1 MTAPA
6 VAPRAQLVR
15 ELRPGPLLLGST
27 AIALVVMAACLW
39 AGDGRPVP
47 SPAGLPDAGL
57 GTEWALPVVRTV
69 ADLAGILTVGLLLA
83 GGLLVPAREGVLR
96 GPRLKWTRAARWSA
110 LVWAG
115 AVVVQVV
122 LTLSNVLAQPVPGI
136 LDPALLWSFVRDI
149 EIGRSLLVQAVLALV
164 VGVAAYAVRTT
175 TGAALTC
182 LVALAALLPP
192 TLSSHSGTSPDHT
205 VAVSGLAIHVL
216 SLSLWC
222 GGLVALVL
230 LGTSD
235 RRPLA
240 VAVSRFS
247 PLALWTAVAVGA
259 TGILSAWVRLSSP
272 SDLLTT
278 SYGRLVLLKA
288 LLLAVLAAFGFWH
301 RRATVPKLAAD
312 PTRLLFLRVAAVEVL
327 VMAATVGVAVAL
339 SRTPPPVSGSVPISS
354 LTPAQ
359 VILGFPMPPELTVA
373 NLLWG
378 QARADALWL
387 LVCLVMLG
395 LYAAGVRAVHRA
407 GGRWSWGRTASWL
420 VGVALLALCTVSGV
434 ATYGHVLFSV
444 HMTQHMVL
452 SMVTPIFLVLA
463 APITLA
469 LETLPRDPARVGPRE
484 WLERF
489 VASRFVKVLTHPLT
503 ASALFLAGFY
513 LIYLTPVFPWLM
525 SSHWG
530 HIVMN
535 AGFLLVGVV
544 FYWVMIGI
552 DPGPQRPPFMARFV
566 IMVIVMAL
574 HSFFAVVMMS
584 TTSVVAEAF
593 YRSLQRPY
601 ALDLLADQHVGA
613 MIGWGSGDIP
623 MIIVMGAMF
632 VQWVRADEREA
643 RRSDTAQEQA
653 ARTGEGTDE
662 LADYNA
668 YLAELA
674 RRSGG
679 TKS

>member
-6 VAPRAQLVR
+6 VAPRAQVVR
-15 ELRPGPLLLGST
+15 ELRPGRVLLGSL
-27 AIALVVMAACLW
+27 AVALVVMALCLW
-39 AGDGRPVP
+39 AGDGRPA
-47 SPAGLPDAGL
+47 PAAPGLPDEGL
-57 GTEWALPVVRTV
+57 GTEWALPVLRTL

-96 GPRLKWTRAARWSA
+96 GPRLRWTRAARWSA

-115 AVVVQVV
+115 AVLVEVV
-122 LTLSNVLAQPVPGI
+122 LTLSNVLATPVPGV

-175 TGAALTC
+175 TGAALIC
-182 LVALAALLPP
+182 LLALAALLPP

-205 VAVSGLAIHVL
+205 VAVSALAVHVL
-216 SLSLWC
+216 ALSLWC
-222 GGLVALVL
+222 GGLAALVL
-230 LGTSD
+230 LGTTD

-240 VAVSRFS
+240 VAVARFS
-247 PLALWTAVAVGA
+247 PLAVWTAVAVAASG
-259 TGILSAWVRLSSP
+259 TLSAWVRLSGAG
-272 SDLLTT
+272 DLLTT
-278 SYGRLVLLKA
+278 SYGRLVLLKV
-288 LLLAVLAAFGFWH
+288 LLLAVIAAIGWWH
-301 RRATVPKLAAD
+301 RRETVPKLAAD
-312 PTRLLFLRVAAVEVL
+312 PSRLLFVRVAAVEVL

-339 SRTPPPVSGSVPISS
+339 SRTPPPVSGAVPVSS

-359 VILGFPMPPELTVA
+359 VIIGFPMPPEVTLA
-373 NLLWG
+373 NLFWG

-387 LVCLVMLG
+387 LVCLAMLG
-395 LYAAGVRAVHRA
+395 LYLAGVRSVHRS
-407 GGRWSWGRTASWL
+407 GGRWPWGRTASWL
-420 VGVALLALCTVSGV
+420 LGTALLAICTLSGV

-452 SMVTPIFLVLA
+452 SMVAPIFLVLA

-469 LETLPRDPARVGPRE
+469 LDTLPRDSGRVGPRE

-489 VASRFVKVLTHPLT
+489 VASRSVRVLTHPLT
-503 ASALFLAGFY
+503 ASGLFLAGFY

-530 HIVMN
+530 HIAMN

-552 DPGPQRPPFMARFV
+552 DPGPRRPPFMARFV

-632 VQWVRADEREA
+632 VQWVRADEGEA
-643 RRSDTAQEQA
+643 RRSDRAQEEA

-668 YLAELA
+668 YLAQLA
-674 RRSGG
+674 KRGRRPQ
-679 TKS
+679 